1 MLDKTKKLRYHIFVR
16 RDKFMKIIAVNA
28 GSSSL
33 KFQLLTMPEEH
44 EITSGLV
51 ERIGYDNAVFSIKVN
66 GEKIKKEQSILNHKV
81 AVELVIKGLLENKII
96 ESLEEIN
103 GVGHRVVQ
111 GGEIFKDSVVI
122 DDQVI
127 EDIKS
132 LNDLAPLHNPANITG
147 IKAFREILP
156 NVIQVAV
163 FDTTFHQSMK
173 EDAYLYASPYEWYEK
188 YGVRKYGFH
197 GTSHQYVSERAIE
210 LLNQKESKIIVAHL
224 GNGASLCAVKDGKS
238 VDTSMGLTPLEGIP
252 MGTRSGNIDPSVLML
267 VSQKEDKT
275 YGEVLNDLNKHS
287 GYLGVSG
294 ISNDSRD
301 IVDNMHKGH
310 HRATLAHRIQ
320 IKRIADYIGS
330 YYVYMGGLD
339 AICFTAGI
347 GENAPEIRQ
356 DVIDAVKVLGIK
368 LDQEENQKRGER
380 LISTKDS
387 KVKVFI
393 IPTNEEVMIARE
405 VMRLK

>member
-1 MLDKTKKLRYHIFVR
+1 
-16 RDKFMKIIAVNA
+16 MKIIAVNA

-33 KFQLLTMPEEH
+33 KFQLLNMPEEH

-51 ERIGYDNAVFSIKVN
+51 ERIGYDNAVFTIKIDGKKV
-66 GEKIKKEQSILNHKV
+66 KKETPVPNHKV
-81 AVELVIKGLLENKII
+81 AVELVIEGLLEHKVIA
-96 ESLEEIN
+96 SLDEIK

-111 GGEIFKDSVVI
+111 GGELFKDSVVI
-122 DDQVI
+122 TDQVVKDI
-127 EDIKS
+127 ES

-147 IKAFREILP
+147 IEAFRELLP

-163 FDTTFHQSMK
+163 FDTTFHQTMR
-173 EDAYLYASPYEWYEK
+173 EDAYLYAAPYEWYKK

-197 GTSHQYVSERAIE
+197 GTSHQYVSERVQE
-210 LLNQKESKIIVAHL
+210 LLGNKDAKIIVAHL
-224 GNGASLCAVKDGKS
+224 GNGASLCAVDGGKS

-252 MGTRSGNIDPSVLML
+252 MGTRSGNIDPAVLML
-267 VSQKEDKT
+267 VSEKENKS
-275 YGEVLNDLNKHS
+275 YEEVLNDLNKAS

-301 IVDNMHKGH
+301 IVENMLQGH
-310 HRATLAHRIQ
+310 YRATLAHRIQ

-347 GENAPEIRQ
+347 GENAPEVRK
-356 DVIDAVKVLGIK
+356 DVIDAIKVLGIT
-368 LDQEENQKRGER
+368 LDEAENQK
-380 LISTKDS
+380 TW
-387 KVKVFI
+387 
-393 IPTNEEVMIARE
+393 
-405 VMRLK
+405 

>member
-1 MLDKTKKLRYHIFVR
+1 
-16 RDKFMKIIAVNA
+16 MKIIAVNA

-33 KFQLLTMPEEH
+33 KFQLLNMPEET

-51 ERIGYDNAVFSIKVN
+51 ERIGYDNAVFIIKVD
-66 GEKIKKEQSILNHKV
+66 GKKVKKEQVILNHKV

-96 ESLEEIN
+96 DSLDEIK

-111 GGEIFKDSVVI
+111 GGELFKDSIIIDEKVI
-122 DDQVI
+122 DQI
-127 EDIKS
+127 ES

-147 IKAFREILP
+147 IRAFREILP

-163 FDTTFHQSMK
+163 FDTTFHQTMT
-173 EDAYLYASPYEWYEK
+173 EDAFLYAAPYEWYKK

-197 GTSHQYVSERAIE
+197 GTSHQFVSQRAIE
-210 LLNQKESKIIVAHL
+210 LLDNPKAKIVVAHL
-224 GNGASLCAVKDGKS
+224 GNGASLCAVKEGKS

-252 MGTRSGNIDPSVLML
+252 MGTRSGNIDPAVLML
-267 VSQKEDKT
+267 VSEKEHRSYAD
-275 YGEVLNDLNKHS
+275 VLNDLNKHS

-301 IVDNMHKGH
+301 IVDNMHEGH
-310 HRATLAHRIQ
+310 VRATLAHKIQ

-347 GENAPEIRQ
+347 GENAPDVRK
-356 DVIDAVKVLGIK
+356 DVIEAVKVLGAK
-368 LDQEENQKRGER
+368 LDLAENEKRGER
-380 LISTKDS
+380 LISSKDS